1 MFAGQQSGGGQA
13 SGQAAGGALGTGGAL
28 SPTGGVSSA
37 SGGTPNA
44 SGGVM
49 SASGGTSSAGGAP
62 GSGGTSNNSGG
73 STGGAGTSTPAGKP
87 YVFIGT
93 TEGMLRAYE
102 MNTSDG
108 SLTPAGSQA
117 APGLDFMTV
126 DATTHIAFVSGNNQ
140 LSAYKYDPAGKSFSL
155 IGSKASTQ
163 GTHVAVHPNGK
174 YVFVAGYNPGEMFF
188 HTFSEQAGFGAGQS
202 YSPGANAHSVRIAPS
217 GTAVYVPCLG
227 SDHVALYTLDPVNG
241 VLTSNGTA
249 SVDADSGP
257 RHMDFHPTANVAYVL
272 AELSSQIY
280 VFDIN
285 VQTGGLQARPTD
297 TIFTSDDHM
306 FHQSSDIRVT
316 PDGAHVYAVNRQPSE
331 IVRFKV
337 EANFSLTKLGA
348 DSLSGEVRAFGVDKS
363 GKFLQV
369 GSKDGK
375 LVAFMINA
383 ETGALSPTA
392 TLDGLGKINV
402 TEVHYLE

>member
-13 SGQAAGGALGTGGAL
+13 SGQAAGGAPGTGGAR
-28 SPTGGVSSA
+28 SSTGGVSSA

-49 SASGGTSSAGGAP
+49 SATGGTSSAGGAP
-62 GSGGTSNNSGG
+62 GSGGMSNNAGG
-73 STGGAGTSTPAGKP
+73 TGGAFPVTPAGKP

-93 TEGMLRAYE
+93 TEGQLRAYE

-140 LSAYKYDPAGKSFSL
+140 LSAYKYNPAGKSFSP